1 MAGSWLARRSAK
13 SQPPVQAPSPSQGVL
28 CPQVMATCKD
38 GSVVPTPCDCASRG
52 GVAGVGSQVKLPSP
66 SVPPSPLPRVGK
78 LPSPS
83 PSPLPGDL
91 VMCPQVM
98 TQCGD
103 GSWAPT
109 PCDCRSRG
117 GGVASKPWGVMA

>member
-13 SQPPVQAPSPSQGVL
+13 SQPPVQAPSPSQPPSQGVL

-38 GSVVPTPCDCASRG
+38 SSVVSTPCDCASRG
-52 GVAGVGSQVKLPSP
+52 GVARVGSQVKLPSP
-66 SVPPSPLPRVGK
+66 SVP
-78 LPSPS
+78 

-109 PCDCRSRG
+109 PCDCHSR